1 MVVALYD
8 CQPDRKDEL
17 GFKEGERIVV
27 TRKINHDWWVSSK
40 HTTLDNTSSRPYC
53 TLLHYLLCYNTS
65 ELFIHSN
72 L

>member
-27 TRKINHDWWVSSK
+27 TRKINNDWWVSSK
-40 HTTLDNTSSRPYC
+40 PHLTKLHTASLSVV
-53 TLLHYLLCYNTS
+53 LLNCAYTQRVLHNFF
-65 ELFIHSN
+65 EVVI
-72 L
+72 